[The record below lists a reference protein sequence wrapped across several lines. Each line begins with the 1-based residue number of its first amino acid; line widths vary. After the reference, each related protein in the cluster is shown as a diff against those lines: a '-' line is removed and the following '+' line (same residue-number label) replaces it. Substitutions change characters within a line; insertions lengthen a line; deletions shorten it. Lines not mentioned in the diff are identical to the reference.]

1 MSGITL
7 NIDDPVDQPEEQPE
21 EQELHEFDSEIKI
34 IMSLIENETKD
45 DLNKSYILANELHQK
60 IRESYN
66 TPSIDSVTKNNLNKT
81 FILVTDLKKEI
92 KKKY

>member
-7 NIDDPVDQPEEQPE
+7 NIDDPVDQPEERPEEQPE

-45 DLNKSYILANELHQK
+45 DLNKS
-60 IRESYN
+60 
-66 TPSIDSVTKNNLNKT
+66 
-81 FILVTDLKKEI
+81 
-92 KKKY
+92 